1 MDNSEKLLQELT
13 DASGV
18 SGYEH
23 EIRKI
28 MARRMK
34 GVVDRIEYDKMGSI
48 IGVKKGSTEKPRVL
62 VVGHMD
68 EIGFMVKE
76 ITKEGYIRF
85 LALGGWWGHVALGQR
100 MRIITSKGP
109 VIGVVGSKPPHLLPE
124 DERKKVL
131 EIKEMFIDVGVL
143 EKFDVQKK
151 LGIKVGDPIIPE
163 SQFMIMANPKMYMA
177 KAFDNRVACAIV
189 LELLNKF
196 AKQTH
201 PNTLLAGATVQEEVG
216 VRGSQ
221 TVAQL
226 TDPDVC
232 IVVDTGIGQDI
243 PPEGFSKTEKM
254 GAGPV
259 VLIYDAGMIPNIKL
273 RDLVTSTG
281 DRKKIPYHISYM
293 ERGATDGKLIH
304 VSRIGVPT
312 IVIGPPVRYIH
323 SHNAILCR
331 NDYDNTI
338 KLVAELIKKLDAKTV
353 KSLTEG

>member
-1 MDNSEKLLQELT
+1 MDNSERLLQELT
-13 DASGV
+13 EANGV

-23 EIRKI
+23 EVRKI
-28 MARRMK
+28 MARHMK
-34 GVVDRIEYDKMGSI
+34 GITDRVEYDKMGSI
-48 IGVKKGSTEKPRVL
+48 LGTKKGSSDNPRVL
-62 VVGHMD
+62 VIGHMD

-76 ITKEGYIRF
+76 ITKEGYIKF
-85 LALGGWWGHVALGQR
+85 LSLGGWWGHVALGQR

-109 VIGVVGSKPPHLLPE
+109 VVGVIGSKPPHLLPE

-143 EKFDVQKK
+143 EKFDVKKK

-189 LELLNKF
+189 LELLKKF
-196 AKQTH
+196 ARQPH
-201 PNTLLAGATVQEEVG
+201 PNTLLGAASVQEEVG
-216 VRGSQ
+216 LRGAQ

-226 TDPDVC
+226 ANPDVC

-273 RDLVTSTG
+273 RDLVTSTAE
-281 DRKKIPYHISYM
+281 RKKIPYHISYM
-293 ERGATDGKLIH
+293 ERGATDGGRIH
-304 VSRIGVPT
+304 LSRIGVPS

-331 NDYDNTI
+331 DDYDNTI
-338 KLVAELIKKLDAKTV
+338 KLVAVLIRKLDAKTV